1 MTSKNRNIEEY
12 IKESAES
19 VELALSE
26 CFESA
31 DKDILPVYD
40 AMKYSTLGGGKR
52 IRAFLVLEFCKVF
65 GGNESAAMKFACAL
79 EMIHAFSLIHDDL
92 PCMDDDDMRRGKPS
106 CHIRFGEAEALIAG
120 DALIML
126 AYETAASADCDA
138 KMAIEAIKLL
148 SSRAGARGMCGG
160 QAMDMYA
167 EKNSISYDYLI
178 KLQSLKTGALIEAAA
193 LLGCICAAADQKKRE
208 DAVKYASCIG
218 RAFQIIDDILDVEGD
233 EQTLGKRIGSDSE
246 SEKTTFVTSLGIEGA
261 RAEAKHL
268 TEEAARCIEKYENTD
283 DLVSL
288 AAWLY
293 ERKH

>member
-1 MTSKNRNIEEY
+1 MASNNCNIEEY
-12 IKESAES
+12 IKETADL
-19 VELALSE
+19 VETALSE
-26 CFESA
+26 CFECSDA
-31 DKDILPVYD
+31 DISSVYD

-52 IRAFLVLEFCKVF
+52 IRAFLVLEFCKMF
-65 GGNESAAMKFACAL
+65 GGNEAAAKKFACAL

-126 AYETAASADCDA
+126 AYETAASADCDPQTA
-138 KMAIEAIKLL
+138 LEAVKLL

-167 EKNSISYDYLI
+167 EKNSITYDYLI
-178 KLQSLKTGALIEAAA
+178 KLQSLKTGALIETAAQ
-193 LLGCICAAADQKKRE
+193 LGCLSAGVKAEKVN

-246 SEKTTFVTSLGIEGA
+246 SEKTTVVTSLGIEGA
-261 RAEAKHL
+261 RAEAKRL
-268 TEEAARCIEKYENTD
+268 TEEAAECIRKYENAENLT
-283 DLVSL
+283 SL
-288 AAWLY
+288 AEWLY